1 MITSQK
7 KTSGGVIVAL
17 CSLVYFVSYFAR
29 KDFAAVMASMIAD
42 NIITKQQGGFI
53 GMALFIAYG
62 TGQLVS
68 GYLGD
73 KLRPRT
79 LLMAGLS
86 ATILANLAMPF
97 LPNTAWMI
105 PVWAINGFA
114 QAMLWPP
121 IVRIL
126 ADNLDHDRFVTANL
140 IVTMAAHAATILLYL
155 YVPLCLQFMSW
166 EAVFFTASI
175 ITGVTLI
182 IFSASMFFV
191 TLDRGVTPRQSQDTV
206 PHDPEKK
213 DTFLSLF
220 ARAGIIPVFI
230 AIISMGFLR
239 DGIESWLPTLYG
251 EAFGRTA
258 SESILVSAVLP
269 VFSILSV
276 TAIKLLHKTRLFS
289 NEARG
294 SAVLFLSAAVLCVP
308 LAILINFEQSALR
321 LVCLVLAAL
330 ICGTMHATNFLY
342 ISCLP
347 GRFAAYG
354 KAATA
359 SGFCNAFTYVGAAIS
374 MYGIAA
380 IADLLNWSGVAIS
393 WICIAALG
401 MLFSLLALKK
411 YSSFLKKEI

>member
-1 MITSQK
+1 MDIEKK
-7 KTSGGVIVAL
+7 KTPCGAIVAL

-29 KDFAAVMASMIAD
+29 KDFAAVMASMIAE
-42 NIITKQQGGFI
+42 NLITKSQGGFI
-53 GMALFIAYG
+53 GMGLFIAYG
-62 TGQLVS
+62 AGQLIS

-79 LLMAGLS
+79 LLAAGLS
-86 ATILANLAMPF
+86 VTMLANLAMPL
-97 LPNTAWMI
+97 LPNTALMI
-105 PVWAINGFA
+105 PVWAVNGFA

-155 YVPLCLQFMSW
+155 YVPLCLQFMTW
-166 EAVFFTASI
+166 RAVFFTATI
-175 ITGVTLI
+175 ITAVTLV
-182 IFSASMFFV
+182 IFVVSMFFV
-191 TLDRGVTPRQSQDTV
+191 TLDRPHAPRKKQADV
-206 PHDPEKK
+206 EKAPERGGFFAI
-213 DTFLSLF
+213 FLQ
-220 ARAGIIPVFI
+220 AGLLPIFL
-230 AIISMGFLR
+230 AIITMGFLR

-276 TAIKLLHKTRLFS
+276 TAIKFAHKARLFY
-289 NEARG
+289 NESSGAMI
-294 SAVLFLSAAVLCVP
+294 LFLAAALLCVP
-308 LAILINFEQSALR
+308 LAVLINFEQTAWR
-321 LVCLVLAAL
+321 LVCLAIAAL
-330 ICGTMHATNFLY
+330 ICGTMHAVNFLY

-347 GRFAAYG
+347 GRFAAHG

-359 SGFCNAFTYVGAAIS
+359 SGFCNAFTYVGAAVS

-380 IADLLNWSGVAIS
+380 VTEWMGWSATAIS
-393 WICIAALG
+393 WILVAVLG
-401 MLFSLLALKK
+401 AVCSLLALRK
-411 YSSFLKKEI
+411 YTAFLKSGN

>member
-1 MITSQK
+1 MDTTQK
-7 KTSGGVIVAL
+7 KTSGGAIVAL

-42 NIITKQQGGFI
+42 NIITESHGGFI
-53 GMALFIAYG
+53 GMGLFIAYG

-73 KLRPRT
+73 KTRPRT
-79 LLMAGLS
+79 LLLAGL
-86 ATILANLAMPF
+86 ATTMLANLAMPL

-126 ADNLDHDRFVTANL
+126 ASNLDHDRFVTANL

-166 EAVFFTASI
+166 EAVFFTATA
-175 ITGVTLI
+175 ITGVTLV
-182 IFSASMFFV
+182 IFAISMFFV
-191 TLDRGVTPRQSQDTV
+191 TLDRGVTPRQKQESTDVPPAQDANFFAL
-206 PHDPEKK
+206 
-213 DTFLSLF
+213 FL
-220 ARAGIIPVFI
+220 RAGLPPIFL
-230 AIISMGFLR
+230 AIIMMGFLR
-239 DGIESWLPTLYG
+239 DGIESWLPTLYMQ
-251 EAFGRTA
+251 AFTRTA
-258 SESILVSAVLP
+258 GESILVSAILP
-269 VFSILSV
+269 VFSIVSV
-276 TAIKLLHKTRLFS
+276 TLIKIAHKTRTFS
-289 NEARG
+289 NESRG
-294 SAVLFLSAAVLCVP
+294 SAVLFLAAAVLCVP
-308 LAILINFEQSALR
+308 LAVLINFEQSTLR

-330 ICGTMHATNFLY
+330 ICGTMHAINFLY

-374 MYGIAA
+374 MYGISTLAEN
-380 IADLLNWSGVAIS
+380 LGWSATAIS
-393 WICIAALG
+393 WIGVAGLG
-401 MLFSLLALKK
+401 LIFSLLALKK
-411 YSSFLKKEI
+411 YSKFLQ

>member
-1 MITSQK
+1 MEQTQK
-7 KTSGGVIVAL
+7 KTSGGMIVAL

-29 KDFAAVMASMIAD
+29 KDFAAVMASMIAE
-42 NIITKQQGGFI
+42 NVLTKSQGGFI
-53 GMALFIAYG
+53 GMGLFVAYG

-79 LLMAGLS
+79 LLTAGL
-86 ATILANLAMPF
+86 ATTMLANLAMPL
-97 LPNTAWMI
+97 LPNTALMI

-155 YVPLCLQFMSW
+155 YVPLCLQFMTW
-166 EAVFFTASI
+166 RAVFFTATV
-175 ITGVTLI
+175 ITAITLV
-182 IFSASMFFV
+182 IFALSMLFV
-191 TLDRGVTPRQSQDTV
+191 TLDRPHTPRQKQAADGKA
-206 PHDPEKK
+206 PERGGFF
-213 DTFLSLF
+213 TLFLQ
-220 ARAGIIPVFI
+220 AGLLPIFF
-230 AIISMGFLR
+230 AIIAMGFLR
-239 DGIESWLPTLYG
+239 DGIESWLPTLYS
-251 EAFGRTA
+251 EAFGRSA
-258 SESILVSAVLP
+258 SESILVAAILP

-276 TAIKLLHKTRLFS
+276 TAITAAHRTRLFS
-289 NEARG
+289 NESRG
-294 SAVLFLSAAVLCVP
+294 AMLLFLSAALLCVP
-308 LAILINFEQSALR
+308 LAVLINFEQAAWR

-330 ICGTMHATNFLY
+330 ICGTMHAINFLY

-347 GRFAAYG
+347 GRFAAHG

-359 SGFCNAFTYVGAAIS
+359 SGFCNAFTYVGAAAS

-380 IADLLNWSGVAIS
+380 VAEWMGWSATAIS
-393 WICIAALG
+393 WILVALLGAAC
-401 MLFSLLALKK
+401 SLLALRK
-411 YSSFLKKEI
+411 YTLFLKSEE

>member
-1 MITSQK
+1 METTQK

-29 KDFAAVMASMIAD
+29 KDFAAVMASMIAEGF
-42 NIITKQQGGFI
+42 ITKSRGGFI
-53 GMALFIAYG
+53 GMGLFIAYG
-62 TGQLVS
+62 AGQLVS

-79 LLMAGLS
+79 LLAVGL
-86 ATILANLAMPF
+86 ATTMLANLAMPL
-97 LPNTAWMI
+97 LPTPALMI

-155 YVPLCLQFMSW
+155 YVPLCLQFMTW
-166 EAVFFTASI
+166 RAVFFTATL
-175 ITGVTLI
+175 ITAVTLV
-182 IFSASMFFV
+182 IFAVSMFFV
-191 TLDRGVTPRQSQDTV
+191 TLDRPRAPRKTQVDFEKA
-206 PHDPEKK
+206 PERVGFW
-213 DTFLSLF
+213 TLFVQAGLPTIFL
-220 ARAGIIPVFI
+220 
-230 AIISMGFLR
+230 AIVAMGFLR

-269 VFSILSV
+269 VFSILSI
-276 TAIKLLHKTRLFS
+276 TAIKFAHKTRLFS
-289 NEARG
+289 NESRG
-294 SAVLFLSAAVLCVP
+294 SAVLFLAAALLCVP
-308 LAILINFEQSALR
+308 LAVLINFEQTALR

-330 ICGTMHATNFLY
+330 ICGTMHAINFLY

-347 GRFAAYG
+347 GRFAAHG
-354 KAATA
+354 RAATA
-359 SGFCNAFTYVGAAIS
+359 SGFCNAFTYVGAAVS

-380 IADLLNWSGVAIS
+380 VAEWMGWSATAIS
-393 WICIAALG
+393 WIFVALLG
-401 MLFSLLALKK
+401 ALCSLVALRQ
-411 YSSFLKKEI
+411 YSAFLKNGK